1 MEGAI
6 ILFLEILGI
15 VAFAVSGAVTAIEK
29 GLDVFGVVF
38 IGVITAL
45 GGGVIRDIIL
55 GIFPPIM
62 FTYKI
67 YAVTSIIA
75 SLIVFLT
82 AYPQYAIEGYSAKA
96 YQYILKDEWEK
107 KLDMTLKNIQKEIQS
122 RMEPSYRIT
131 VSTKLEKVP
140 VKDIYYLYKSGKN
153 VVFQTRNGESTIRK
167 TLSEVYEELP
177 EKEFIYVDRS
187 FIVNIEHVMKLKN
200 KEIYM
205 SNGEIISVSKP
216 QLERVKKQI
225 NAYWR
230 SHV

>member
-67 YAVTSIIA
+67 
-75 SLIVFLT
+75 
-82 AYPQYAIEGYSAKA
+82 
-96 YQYILKDEWEK
+96 
-107 KLDMTLKNIQKEIQS
+107 
-122 RMEPSYRIT
+122 
-131 VSTKLEKVP
+131 
-140 VKDIYYLYKSGKN
+140 
-153 VVFQTRNGESTIRK
+153 
-167 TLSEVYEELP
+167 
-177 EKEFIYVDRS
+177 
-187 FIVNIEHVMKLKN
+187 
-200 KEIYM
+200 
-205 SNGEIISVSKP
+205 
-216 QLERVKKQI
+216 
-225 NAYWR
+225 
-230 SHV
+230 